1 MRPTSSPYS
10 RPLEQVCDEERP
22 IPRSLALIAKAQRE
36 LLDKDKS
43 WYSKLNDGRVGTCNI
58 PANDFT
64 SIADFHK
71 ARKSPPPGQKQ
82 PTSSTS
88 IPNGSGNTERG
99 GAQGEQAN
107 GGERSGDSSPER
119 EIPWSQSPERRAQ
132 LPQSSNGNEIDND
145 MPSSPPVRPG
155 HEDSSQQTPPT
166 RSDRGQNFY
175 TQAPMSS
182 LPLPFDSSLATS
194 AKPGTQLQTGGQ
206 ASAFRQTL
214 TRLPEVEF
222 PRSSAESEYEV
233 PMEIPGA
240 LVQVL
245 DTPPVNRLRQEMAR
259 QQQTFMNTPPCG
271 QGHLIQSTY
280 PDTRPSSDQ
289 PLPTLSSS
297 LNENPLPQQQ
307 QDMAK
312 LPASNGRTPDME
324 AKKRKLKHLEFS
336 SEKEL
341 DSEVQVENTPVP
353 APNRKKPILAQ
364 SPTGTTSPIASTF
377 PVRTESLTTR
387 APTKKAAPE
396 APQPPKTPKA
406 PAVEAPSVEAQAVK
420 AMAVKALAVEKPAV
434 KATAVKAPTVKSKAV
449 KAPAAEAPAAE
460 APAAKAAT
468 VEATA
473 MELDEPAQKTTTPPA
488 PEAVEPPP
496 ALRTQDAHATEAR
509 IETVKT
515 VDATVQAQLEPS
527 PLPLV
532 QPLVDRTKACDRCGT
547 EVTVSNYSRHRKSV
561 SCLRSDPNGRK
572 PLLGPPQGPH
582 LGSPQRPPL
591 EPAAPIAAR
600 SSSPH
605 MSALFWNQPFDAFCV
620 AYPTFRGSIGD
631 FVRACLS
638 LRSLHRKSRLPV
650 FLYDDFI
657 RVFCGDYIEYIEG
670 TSDDEP
676 KVAMEWY
683 VENVTDPVFT
693 KRIVTTK
700 NLGRVFKIHTD
711 EFESAS
717 NDMYL
722 SSPDRAI
729 SRRTSDA
736 ASHSRDDMQL
746 RPLTKTP
753 PQFRDM
759 SPLVRNR
766 KRRASVMESTEA
778 SFDDDA
784 DVESHAGSVT
794 GAKTKP
800 AEAKEME
807 PPHKK
812 HAPLGRNRPVFNQ
825 EKAVRS
831 RSRPSPGI
839 SNGQGK
845 PASAHQDDEGDQD
858 LIMIPPPRPPSR
870 PASKPVQPSEMTAND
885 RIKARSRLPSSWRQE
900 TPARPSSSTPQP
912 ASPASTILTQAS
924 GVKKRRRKMP
934 SNAEYAALL
943 AQRKADGRLSNGMS
957 SSAPLPAKKP

>member
-36 LLDKDKS
+36 LIDPNDS
-43 WYSKLNDGRVGTCNI
+43 WYSKLNDGRVVPCNI
-58 PANDFT
+58 PANDFKT
-64 SIADFHK
+64 LVDFHK
-71 ARKSPPPGQKQ
+71 ARKSPPPGQKL

-88 IPNGSGNTERG
+88 IPNGSGNTEKG
-99 GAQGEQAN
+99 EAQGEQEN
-107 GGERSGDSSPER
+107 GREGSGDSSPER

-145 MPSSPPVRPG
+145 IPSSPPVRPG

-166 RSDRGQNFY
+166 RSDRARNFY

-182 LPLPFDSSLATS
+182 LPLPFDLSIATS
-194 AKPGTQLQTGGQ
+194 AKPDTQLQTGGP
-206 ASAFRQTL
+206 ASTFRRTL
-214 TRLPEVEF
+214 TRLPEVDF

-240 LVQVL
+240 LVQVQ
-245 DTPPVNRLRQEMAR
+245 DTPPIDSRRQEKAR
-259 QQQTFMNTPPCG
+259 QQQTFMDTPPCG

-289 PLPTLSSS
+289 ALPALSSS
-297 LNENPLPQQQ
+297 LVEKPLPQQQ
-307 QDMAK
+307 QEMTK
-312 LPASNGRTPDME
+312 LPASNGHTPDME
-324 AKKRKLKHLEFS
+324 AKNRKLKHLEFS

-377 PVRTESLTTR
+377 PVRTETLATR

-396 APQPPKTPKA
+396 APQPLKTPKA
-406 PAVEAPSVEAQAVK
+406 PAVEAPPVEAQAVK
-420 AMAVKALAVEKPAV
+420 AMAVKALAVETPTV
-434 KATAVKAPTVKSKAV
+434 KATSVKSKAV
-449 KAPAAEAPAAE
+449 KAPAAEAP
-460 APAAKAAT
+460 T

-473 MELDEPAQKTTTPPA
+473 MELDQPAQKTTTPPA
-488 PEAVEPPP
+488 PEANEPPP
-496 ALRTQDAHATEAR
+496 ALYPQDAHATEAR

-515 VDATVQAQLEPS
+515 VDAKVQAQLEPS
-527 PLPLV
+527 LLPLV
-532 QPLVDRTKACDRCGT
+532 QPT
-547 EVTVSNYSRHRKSV
+547 
-561 SCLRSDPNGRK
+561 
-572 PLLGPPQGPH
+572 
-582 LGSPQRPPL
+582 
-591 EPAAPIAAR
+591 AAPIAAR
-600 SSSPH
+600 PSSPD

-683 VENVTDPVFT
+683 VENVAEPVFN
-693 KRIVTTK
+693 KKIVTTK

-736 ASHSRDDMQL
+736 ASHSRDDIQL

-753 PQFRDM
+753 PQFRDV

-766 KRRASVMESTEA
+766 KRRASVLESTEV

-784 DVESHAGSVT
+784 DVESHSGSVT
-794 GAKTKP
+794 AVGAKSRP
-800 AEAKEME
+800 AKGTEAEME

-812 HAPLGRNRPVFNQ
+812 HAPLGRHRPVFNQ
-825 EKAVRS
+825 EKADHP
-831 RSRPSPGI
+831 RSRPSPVI
-839 SNGQGK
+839 SNGHR
-845 PASAHQDDEGDQD
+845 PASTRQDDGEDQD
-858 LIMIPPPRPPSR
+858 LIMMPPPRPPSR
-870 PASKPVQPSEMTAND
+870 PTSKPVQPSEMTAND

-934 SNAEYAALL
+934 SNAEYAARL
-943 AQRKADGRLSNGMS
+943 AQMKADGRLSNGMS
-957 SSAPLPAKKP
+957 SSAPQPAKKP

>member
-1 MRPTSSPYS
+1 
-10 RPLEQVCDEERP
+10 
-22 IPRSLALIAKAQRE
+22 
-36 LLDKDKS
+36 
-43 WYSKLNDGRVGTCNI
+43 
-58 PANDFT
+58 
-64 SIADFHK
+64 
-71 ARKSPPPGQKQ
+71 
-82 PTSSTS
+82 
-88 IPNGSGNTERG
+88 
-99 GAQGEQAN
+99 
-107 GGERSGDSSPER
+107 
-119 EIPWSQSPERRAQ
+119 
-132 LPQSSNGNEIDND
+132 
-145 MPSSPPVRPG
+145 
-155 HEDSSQQTPPT
+155 
-166 RSDRGQNFY
+166 
-175 TQAPMSS
+175 
-182 LPLPFDSSLATS
+182 
-194 AKPGTQLQTGGQ
+194 
-206 ASAFRQTL
+206 
-214 TRLPEVEF
+214 
-222 PRSSAESEYEV
+222 
-233 PMEIPGA
+233 
-240 LVQVL
+240 
-245 DTPPVNRLRQEMAR
+245 
-259 QQQTFMNTPPCG
+259 
-271 QGHLIQSTY
+271 
-280 PDTRPSSDQ
+280 
-289 PLPTLSSS
+289 
-297 LNENPLPQQQ
+297 
-307 QDMAK
+307 
-312 LPASNGRTPDME
+312 ME

-341 DSEVQVENTPVP
+341 DSEVQVENTPIP
-353 APNRKKPILAQ
+353 APYKKKSILAQ

-396 APQPPKTPKA
+396 ALQPPKIPKA
-406 PAVEAPSVEAQAVK
+406 PAVEAPSVEAQ
-420 AMAVKALAVEKPAV
+420 AV

-449 KAPAAEAPAAE
+449 KAPAAEAPAAK
-460 APAAKAAT
+460 APT

-473 MELDEPAQKTTTPPA
+473 MEVDEPAQKTTTPPA

-515 VDATVQAQLEPS
+515 VEVTVQAQLEPS

-572 PLLGPPQGPH
+572 SPLGPPQGP
-582 LGSPQRPPL
+582 PP

-600 SSSPH
+600 SSSPD

-683 VENVTDPVFT
+683 VENVMEPVFT

-736 ASHSRDDMQL
+736 ASRDDIQL

-753 PQFRDM
+753 PQFRDV
-759 SPLVRNR
+759 SPLARNR
-766 KRRASVMESTEA
+766 KRRASVMESTEV

-784 DVESHAGSVT
+784 DIESHSGSVT

-800 AEAKEME
+800 AEAKEMD

-812 HAPLGRNRPVFNQ
+812 HAPLGRNRPVLNQ
-825 EKAVRS
+825 EKAVRP

-839 SNGQGK
+839 SNGHGK
-845 PASAHQDDEGDQD
+845 PASTRQDAEEDQD
-858 LIMIPPPRPPSR
+858 LIMMPPLRPPSR
-870 PASKPVQPSEMTAND
+870 PTSKPVQPSEMTAND

-934 SNAEYAALL
+934 SNAEYAARL
-943 AQRKADGRLSNGMS
+943 AQMKADGRLSNGMS